1 MGELEV
7 IAYTKQYDIIG
18 ITETW
23 WDETHDWAVN
33 LNGYTLFR
41 KDRKHKKG
49 GGVCLYVNQD
59 LKPNITQLESDEGNV
74 ESLWVNISLGNKQG
88 SQLLVGICYKP
99 PNIDNDEEEQL
110 LEQIRKAAHHGSTL
124 IIGDFNYPD
133 INWDS
138 GTSNSA
144 KGIRFLNILNDTFM
158 SQLVE
163 TPTRED
169 NCLDLVITNNV
180 DLFSNINVKEQL
192 GNSDHNMV
200 TFEINSKKH
209 IHKGHAK
216 IYNFK
221 KANFIKIKEALNVID
236 WQKLFHGKNTE
247 DKWNIFKLTLE
258 KYTSQYIPLVNKYKR
273 NRLKPMWLSR
283 KVTKEMK
290 NKKKAFKAF
299 KFDKSEAS
307 YKAYRAANKACKNA
321 IRWAK
326 LENEK
331 EIAKESKTN
340 PKRFFRYI
348 NSKKPKSE
356 NVGSLKSE
364 SGLLL
369 TEDQDKAEI
378 LNDYFS
384 SVFIKEKPITGD
396 MKFIN
401 KNLLIQSD
409 WLTQDKV
416 LQKLNNV
423 NVNKAPGPDGI
434 HPRVLRELCVEIC
447 KPLFLIFQDSFL
459 SGIVPEDW
467 RKADVIP
474 IFKKGLK
481 FVPGNYRPVSLTS
494 VAGKVFEGLLR
505 DNIQEFIGRYNV
517 IGKNQHG
524 FMKHRSCQTN
534 LITFYEEVSRSIDQ
548 GVAVDVIYLD
558 FAKAFDTVPHKRLL
572 LKLRK
577 NGLDENTCSWIENW
591 LKDRVQR
598 VVING
603 TFSRWTPV
611 VSGVPQGSVIGPIL
625 FNLFINDLEIGIES
639 HVSVFAD
646 DTKLGKVIQCEQ
658 DVTSLQRDLD
668 ILGDWALKWQ
678 MRFNL
683 DKCKVMHFGVKNTQ
697 AIYTLNGTELGKSKQ
712 EKDLGI
718 IIDFKLSNN
727 VQCQTAAAKASKV
740 LACIKRGVHS
750 RDENII
756 LPLYKS
762 MVRPHLEYAVQFWAP
777 VLKKDIIS
785 LEKVQRRATKLI
797 RGMEGL
803 SYEERLTSLNL
814 FSLEKRRLRGD
825 LITLYKYI
833 RGHYQ
838 PLSDNLF
845 INRTIH
851 RTRGHPFRLEERK
864 FSLKHRKGYFTVR
877 TIKLWNSLPVEVV
890 GSESVQTFKKRL
902 DDFLQTQNIKGY
914 NI

>member
-1 MGELEV
+1 M
-7 IAYTKQYDIIG
+7 
-18 ITETW
+18 
-23 WDETHDWAVN
+23 
-33 LNGYTLFR
+33 
-41 KDRKHKKG
+41 
-49 GGVCLYVNQD
+49 
-59 LKPNITQLESDEGNV
+59 
-74 ESLWVNISLGNKQG
+74 
-88 SQLLVGICYKP
+88 
-99 PNIDNDEEEQL
+99 
-110 LEQIRKAAHHGSTL
+110 
-124 IIGDFNYPD
+124 
-133 INWDS
+133 
-138 GTSNSA
+138 
-144 KGIRFLNILNDTFM
+144 
-158 SQLVE
+158 
-163 TPTRED
+163 
-169 NCLDLVITNNV
+169 
-180 DLFSNINVKEQL
+180 
-192 GNSDHNMV
+192 
-200 TFEINSKKH
+200 
-209 IHKGHAK
+209 
-216 IYNFK
+216 FK
-221 KANFIKIKEALNVID
+221 
-236 WQKLFHGKNTE
+236 
-247 DKWNIFKLTLE
+247 
-258 KYTSQYIPLVNKYKR
+258 
-273 NRLKPMWLSR
+273 
-283 KVTKEMK
+283 
-290 NKKKAFKAF
+290 
-299 KFDKSEAS
+299 
-307 YKAYRAANKACKNA
+307 
-321 IRWAK
+321 
-326 LENEK
+326 
-331 EIAKESKTN
+331 
-340 PKRFFRYI
+340 
-348 NSKKPKSE
+348 
-356 NVGSLKSE
+356 
-364 SGLLL
+364 
-369 TEDQDKAEI
+369 
-378 LNDYFS
+378 
-384 SVFIKEKPITGD
+384 
-396 MKFIN
+396 
-401 KNLLIQSD
+401 
-409 WLTQDKV
+409 
-416 LQKLNNV
+416 
-423 NVNKAPGPDGI
+423 
-434 HPRVLRELCVEIC
+434 
-447 KPLFLIFQDSFL
+447 
-459 SGIVPEDW
+459 
-467 RKADVIP
+467 
-474 IFKKGLK
+474 
-481 FVPGNYRPVSLTS
+481 
-494 VAGKVFEGLLR
+494 
-505 DNIQEFIGRYNV
+505 
-517 IGKNQHG
+517 
-524 FMKHRSCQTN
+524 
-534 LITFYEEVSRSIDQ
+534 
-548 GVAVDVIYLD
+548 
-558 FAKAFDTVPHKRLL
+558 
-572 LKLRK
+572 
-577 NGLDENTCSWIENW
+577 
-591 LKDRVQR
+591 
-598 VVING
+598 
-603 TFSRWTPV
+603 PV

-851 RTRGHPFRLEERK
+851 RTRGHKFRLEERK

>member
-1 MGELEV
+1 
-7 IAYTKQYDIIG
+7 
-18 ITETW
+18 
-23 WDETHDWAVN
+23 
-33 LNGYTLFR
+33 
-41 KDRKHKKG
+41 
-49 GGVCLYVNQD
+49 
-59 LKPNITQLESDEGNV
+59 
-74 ESLWVNISLGNKQG
+74 
-88 SQLLVGICYKP
+88 
-99 PNIDNDEEEQL
+99 
-110 LEQIRKAAHHGSTL
+110 
-124 IIGDFNYPD
+124 
-133 INWDS
+133 
-138 GTSNSA
+138 
-144 KGIRFLNILNDTFM
+144 
-158 SQLVE
+158 
-163 TPTRED
+163 
-169 NCLDLVITNNV
+169 
-180 DLFSNINVKEQL
+180 
-192 GNSDHNMV
+192 
-200 TFEINSKKH
+200 
-209 IHKGHAK
+209 
-216 IYNFK
+216 
-221 KANFIKIKEALNVID
+221 
-236 WQKLFHGKNTE
+236 
-247 DKWNIFKLTLE
+247 
-258 KYTSQYIPLVNKYKR
+258 
-273 NRLKPMWLSR
+273 
-283 KVTKEMK
+283 
-290 NKKKAFKAF
+290 
-299 KFDKSEAS
+299 
-307 YKAYRAANKACKNA
+307 
-321 IRWAK
+321 
-326 LENEK
+326 
-331 EIAKESKTN
+331 
-340 PKRFFRYI
+340 
-348 NSKKPKSE
+348 
-356 NVGSLKSE
+356 
-364 SGLLL
+364 
-369 TEDQDKAEI
+369 
-378 LNDYFS
+378 
-384 SVFIKEKPITGD
+384 

-416 LQKLNNV
+416 LHKLNNV

-467 RKADVIP
+467 RKADVVP

-494 VAGKVFEGLLR
+494 VAGKVFEGLL
-505 DNIQEFIGRYNV
+505 QEFIGRYNV

-548 GVAVDVIYLD
+548 GVAVDVIYLN

-572 LKLRK
+572 FKLRK

-639 HVSVFAD
+639 HVSVFSD

-668 ILGDWALKWQ
+668 RLGDWALKWQ
-678 MRFNL
+678 MKFNL

-814 FSLEKRRLRGD
+814 FSLEKRHLRGD